1 MNTVRIDY
9 FAVTVKDAPPEKVL
23 TDILLI
29 PLENFTLND
38 WGINK
43 YKQHYSCSEIKV
55 YFNADRLSMGVFI
68 ELKGQGCRQYEEFL
82 NSNENNWIAL
92 ITRLYQYNV
101 NFTRLDIA
109 HDIFDGSLDVQR
121 IYDYCKKGLC
131 VSKAKHF
138 EYHEKSVLD
147 SGERVGETVAIGS
160 RGNQQWCIY
169 NKRMEQ
175 LGKQEL
181 VEIPSWIRAE
191 LRCWQEKA
199 NIIAEQLFL
208 KRPLSSIYFEAING
222 HYRFVRPNA
231 TDSNRWRRKKV
242 KWWLDYLGTENQ
254 TVLSITR
261 AKTTLR
267 QSEAWTEKQVAKT
280 LAKVYIAKYQAY
292 DVQKAEDYI
301 QSLLKEGLSRI
312 TDNDEKDIE
321 QYIRE
326 QNSSQLWGTDG
337 RSD

>member
-9 FAVTVKDAPPEKVL
+9 FAVTVKNIPPEKVL
-23 TDILLI
+23 TDLLLI
-29 PLENFTLND
+29 PLEDFTLNN

-43 YKQHYSCSEIKV
+43 YQRHYACSEIKV
-55 YFNADRLSMGVFI
+55 YFNEDRLSMGVFI

-82 NSNENNWIAL
+82 DGNENNWIAL
-92 ITRLYQYNV
+92 ISRLYQYTV

-109 HDIFDGSLDVQR
+109 RDVFDNSLDVQQ
-121 IYDYCKKGLC
+121 IYDYCRKGLC
-131 VSKAKHF
+131 ISKAKHF
-138 EYHEKSVLD
+138 EYHEKSVLEN
-147 SGERVGETVAIGS
+147 GERVGETVAIGS

-181 VEIPSWIRAE
+181 VKYQSWIRAE

-222 HYRFVRPNA
+222 HYRFVQPNS
-231 TDSNRWRRKKV
+231 TDKNRWRRKKV
-242 KWWLDYLGTENQ
+242 KWWIDYLNTENQ
-254 TVLSITR
+254 TMLSVIRT
-261 AKTTLR
+261 KPTLR

-292 DVQKAEDYI
+292 DVKKAEDYI
-301 QSLLKEGLSRI
+301 QRLLKEGLSRL

-326 QNSSQLWGTDG
+326 QNSSPLWGQKKTT
-337 RSD
+337 

>member
-9 FAVTVKDAPPEKVL
+9 FAVTIKNVLPERVL

-29 PLENFTLND
+29 PLEDFTLNN

-43 YKQHYSCSEIKV
+43 YQRHYSCSEIKV
-55 YFNADRLSMGVFI
+55 YFNDDRLSMGVFI
-68 ELKGQGCRQYEEFL
+68 ELKGKGCRQYEEFL
-82 NSNENNWIAL
+82 DGNENNWIAL
-92 ITRLYQYNV
+92 ISRLYQYTV

-131 VSKAKHF
+131 ISKAKHF
-138 EYHEKSVLD
+138 EYHEKSILEN
-147 SGERVGETVAIGS
+147 GERVGETVAIGS
-160 RGNQQWCIY
+160 RGNQ
-169 NKRMEQ
+169 
-175 LGKQEL
+175 
-181 VEIPSWIRAE
+181 
-191 LRCWQEKA
+191 
-199 NIIAEQLFL
+199 
-208 KRPLSSIYFEAING
+208 PLSSIYFEAING
-222 HYRFVRPNA
+222 HYRFIRPNE

-242 KWWLDYLGTENQ
+242 KWWIDYLKTENQ
-254 TVLSITR
+254 TVLSVVRT
-261 AKTTLR
+261 KPTLR

-292 DVQKAEDYI
+292 DVKKAESYI
-301 QSLLKEGLSRI
+301 QGLLKEGLSKL

-326 QNSSQLWGTDG
+326 QKSSSLWGID
-337 RSD
+337 R

>member
-9 FAVTVKDAPPEKVL
+9 FAVTVKNVPPETVL
-23 TDILLI
+23 TEILLI
-29 PLENFTLND
+29 PLEDFTLNN

-43 YKQHYSCSEIKV
+43 YQRHYACSEIKV
-55 YFNADRLSMGVFI
+55 YFNEDRLSMGVFI

-82 NSNENNWIAL
+82 DGHENNWVAL
-92 ITRLYQYNV
+92 IKRLYQHTV

-109 HDIFDGSLDVQR
+109 HDIFDSSLDVQQ

-131 VSKAKHF
+131 ISKAKHF
-138 EYHEKSVLD
+138 EYHEKAVLEN
-147 SGERVGETVAIGS
+147 GERVGETVAIGS

-175 LGKQEL
+175 LGKQES
-181 VEIPSWIRAE
+181 VEFPSWIRAE
-191 LRCWQEKA
+191 LRCWQGKA

-231 TDSNRWRRKKV
+231 TDTNRWRRKKV
-242 KWWLDYLGTENQ
+242 KWWIDYLKTENQ
-254 TVLSITR
+254 TVLSVVRT
-261 AKTTLR
+261 KPTLR
-267 QSEAWTEKQVAKT
+267 QSEEWTEKQVAKT
-280 LAKVYIAKYQAY
+280 LAKVYMAKYQAY
-292 DVQKAEDYI
+292 DVEKAEDYI
-301 QSLLKEGLSRI
+301 QGLLKEGLSRL

-326 QNSSQLWGTDG
+326 QRSSPLWGQEKTT
-337 RSD
+337 

>member
-9 FAVTVKDAPPEKVL
+9 FAVTVKNIPPESVL

-29 PLENFTLND
+29 PLEDFTLNN

-43 YKQHYSCSEIKV
+43 YQRHYACSEIKV
-55 YFNADRLSMGVFI
+55 YFNEDRLSMGVFI

-82 NSNENNWIAL
+82 KGNENNWIAL
-92 ITRLYQYNV
+92 ISRLYYHNA

-131 VSKAKHF
+131 ISKAKHF
-138 EYHEKSVLD
+138 EYHEKAVLEN
-147 SGERVGETVAIGS
+147 GERVGETVAIGS

-169 NKRMEQ
+169 NKLMEQ
-175 LGKQEL
+175 LSKQEL
-181 VEIPSWIRAE
+181 VECQYWVRAE

-199 NIIAEQLFL
+199 NIIAKQLFL

-222 HYRFVRPNA
+222 HYRFVRPNE

-242 KWWLDYLGTENQ
+242 KWWLDYLKTENQ
-254 TVLSITR
+254 TVLSVVRT
-261 AKTTLR
+261 KPTLR
-267 QSEAWTEKQVAKT
+267 KSEAWTEKQVAKT

-292 DVQKAEDYI
+292 DVEEAESYI
-301 QSLLKEGLSRI
+301 QGLLKEGLSKL
-312 TDNDEKDIE
+312 TCNDEKDIE

-326 QNSSQLWGTDG
+326 QTSSPLWGEKRTT
-337 RSD
+337 